1 MRSRICASR
10 QELLCVVDDQ
20 RYGTILTDKVAQRLE
35 ARGRIVSGLSSYE
48 QNKVEC
54 YILLC
59 YRPKR
64 KAPSDERL
72 MAIYMLIKT
81 RPSISQGAGNFR
93 GPEKVG
99 LNQD

>member
-1 MRSRICASR
+1 MSKTRSNAIYYY
-10 QELLCVVDDQ
+10 DT
-20 RYGTILTDKVAQRLE
+20 G
-35 ARGRIVSGLSSYE
+35 
-48 QNKVEC
+48 
-54 YILLC
+54 
-59 YRPKR
+59 RPKR